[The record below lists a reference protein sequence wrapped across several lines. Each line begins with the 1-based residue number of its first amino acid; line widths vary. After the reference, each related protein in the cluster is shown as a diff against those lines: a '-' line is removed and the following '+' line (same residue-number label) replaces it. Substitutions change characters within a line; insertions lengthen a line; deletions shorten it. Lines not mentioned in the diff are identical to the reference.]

1 MQTNFRKNT
10 GTRSRGKQWT
20 YSALSIFE
28 LCICEY
34 GHLNHIRCSISRA
47 PLNFINVQHLIYIY
61 IFTNFISIF
70 MANIFFKSFCH
81 VNKQCLLL
89 HEKIRRS
96 KAHDKKRNFLQYI
109 TKNIVTSTHCAFEG
123 WRMFK
128 VMKPSMW

>member
-1 MQTNFRKNT
+1 MFHIE
-10 GTRSRGKQWT
+10 
-20 YSALSIFE
+20 SAFE
-28 LCICEY
+28 FY
-34 GHLNHIRCSISRA
+34 KMYYA
-47 PLNFINVQHLIYIY
+47 IYMY

-123 WRMFK
+123 WRVFK
-128 VMKPSMW
+128 VMTPSMWYLDDNRWVAGSTTTNC